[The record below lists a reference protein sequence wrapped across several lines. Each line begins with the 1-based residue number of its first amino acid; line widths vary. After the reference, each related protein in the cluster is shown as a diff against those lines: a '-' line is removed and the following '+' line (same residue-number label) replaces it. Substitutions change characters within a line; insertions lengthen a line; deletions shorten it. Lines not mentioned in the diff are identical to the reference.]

1 LTVNI
6 ADVNVMLDIEDVC
19 ELCMP
24 TSKMSGVMLD
34 AFGISSKH
42 SVALRWTSE
51 TSAVSSRLR
60 RPRLLTSKIE
70 QGIFDTSNR
79 KSSASIPFKIKLR

>member
-1 LTVNI
+1 MSSVPLTVNI
-6 ADVNVMLDIEDVC
+6 EDVNVMLDIEDVC

-42 SVALRWTSE
+42 SSQ
-51 TSAVSSRLR
+51 VSSVITLELEILR
-60 RPRLLTSKIE
+60 
-70 QGIFDTSNR
+70 D
-79 KSSASIPFKIKLR
+79 